1 MKINGILHIGAHNCE
16 ELKSYKKY
24 GVKNDRIIWIEAN
37 PRLVEKNKKADRTRI
52 IKNFVCC
59 ETNEGKTKL
68 NIANNGQSSSI
79 LELGTHKDSY
89 PSITYND
96 FVDVNNGRIDTMYE
110 RDGLPNDFANFLN
123 IDIQGAELL
132 ALRGMGELIGH
143 FEYVY
148 LEVNREYVYKE
159 CALVTEIDDY
169 LSRWNFKRIETEWTD
184 AGWGDALYMKK
195 YDVLKNVRCS
205 EEIWSIH
212 NITFDEALKMAKD
225 DPRVKALHWY
235 NKNGNQNAKGW
246 YQGAGGDIG
255 TISNVEWDTIPI
267 KSTNTAFDIGAN
279 VGLWS
284 NANVKNYD
292 KIIAIEASPRT
303 FERLNERCT
312 NDKIELL
319 NYVICDNDCQ
329 DIIFFQADA
338 DHLSTLNENWLSD
351 SKSRFYGQKYDK
363 ITCKSR
369 TIDSLIIEY
378 GKPELIKIDVEG
390 GEYEC
395 MKSLSQKVDCLCF
408 EWASETNDIT
418 YACLDYLHTLGFS
431 LFYIQKN
438 DAYTFVPVNKNYKD
452 LLSIKQ
458 DLSKMIPKKDWGM
471 MWCK

>member
-184 AGWGDALYMKK
+184 AGWGDALYMK
-195 YDVLKNVRCS
+195 
-205 EEIWSIH
+205 
-212 NITFDEALKMAKD
+212 
-225 DPRVKALHWY
+225 
-235 NKNGNQNAKGW
+235 
-246 YQGAGGDIG
+246 
-255 TISNVEWDTIPI
+255 
-267 KSTNTAFDIGAN
+267 
-279 VGLWS
+279 
-284 NANVKNYD
+284 
-292 KIIAIEASPRT
+292 
-303 FERLNERCT
+303 
-312 NDKIELL
+312 
-319 NYVICDNDCQ
+319 
-329 DIIFFQADA
+329 
-338 DHLSTLNENWLSD
+338 
-351 SKSRFYGQKYDK
+351 
-363 ITCKSR
+363 
-369 TIDSLIIEY
+369 
-378 GKPELIKIDVEG
+378 
-390 GEYEC
+390 
-395 MKSLSQKVDCLCF
+395 
-408 EWASETNDIT
+408 
-418 YACLDYLHTLGFS
+418 
-431 LFYIQKN
+431 
-438 DAYTFVPVNKNYKD
+438 
-452 LLSIKQ
+452 
-458 DLSKMIPKKDWGM
+458 
-471 MWCK
+471 